1 MILTLAHTKGGV
13 GKSTAAWH
21 IANGLLRQS
30 QKVEIVDMDFNQTL
44 YYINRISGS
53 PFRVHQPRNVA
64 ELYDL
69 ISRTTHDVT
78 LIMDIGGFDS
88 DLNRAAIRHSD
99 HVIIPITPDRVTE
112 VLGFRT
118 FDAILS
124 ELGTIDTK
132 FHILF
137 NNIHASTRNFD
148 KFKKAVKGE
157 RFTILKSVIRSR
169 KIYYSTMGNGQSV
182 FNSIGNVSA
191 QTEIMELIDELRRA

>member
-1 MILTLAHTKGGV
+1 MTITLAHTKGGV

-21 IANGLLRQS
+21 IAHGFLS
-30 QKVEIVDMDFNQTL
+30 VSEKVELVDMDFNQTL
-44 YYINRISGS
+44 HYINIMAGK
-53 PFRVHQPRNVA
+53 PFVVHQPRTVA
-64 ELYDL
+64 ELHEL
-69 ISRTTHDVT
+69 IARTTHDVK

-124 ELGTIDTK
+124 ELDTIDTK

-148 KFKKAVKGE
+148 KFKKAVKGDK
-157 RFTILKSVIRSR
+157 FTIMKSAIRSR
-169 KIYYSTMGNGQSV
+169 KIYHSTMGNGQSV
-182 FNSIGNVSA
+182 FSSIGNVAA
-191 QTEIMELIDELRRA
+191 QNEIMELIDELRSH

>member
-1 MILTLAHTKGGV
+1 MIITLAHTKGGV
-13 GKSTAAWH
+13 GKSTLAWH
-21 IANGLLRQS
+21 LAHGLKQTE
-30 QKVEIVDMDFNQTL
+30 KVEIVDMDFNQTL
-44 YYINRISGS
+44 FYINRIAGN
-53 PFRVHQPRNVA
+53 PFTVHRPRNVA
-64 ELYDL
+64 ELHEL
-69 ISRTTHDVT
+69 IARTTHDVK

-124 ELGTIDTK
+124 ELDTIDTK

-137 NNIHASTRNFD
+137 NNMHASTRNFD
-148 KFKKAVKGE
+148 KFKKAVKGD
-157 RFTILKSVIRSR
+157 RFTILKSAIRSR

-182 FNSIGNVSA
+182 FDSIGNVSA
-191 QTEIMELIDELRRA
+191 QREIEELIDELRQA

>member
-1 MILTLAHTKGGV
+1 MIITLAHTKGGV
-13 GKSTAAWH
+13 GKSTLAWH
-21 IANGLLRQS
+21 LAHDLKQTD
-30 QKVEIVDMDFNQTL
+30 KVEIVDMDFNQTL
-44 YYINRISGS
+44 YYINRMAGN
-53 PFRVHQPRNVA
+53 PFPVHQPRNVA

-124 ELGTIDTK
+124 ELDTIDTK

-157 RFTILKSVIRSR
+157 RFTILKSAIRSR

-182 FNSIGNVSA
+182 FDSIGNVSA
-191 QTEIMELIDELRRA
+191 QREIEELIDELSQA